1 MRKSIKVSVAAII
14 VAIGL
19 SACTPVSGSDYSG
32 EVVVADTIKGKR
44 SCKVVFIAED
54 GSKKD
59 VFADSK
65 SECWRIQEGSTITI
79 KNGKIQK

>member
-1 MRKSIKVSVAAII
+1 MKNSVKVSIAAVM

-19 SACTPVSGSDYSG
+19 SACAPSGSDYSG
-32 EVVVADTIKGKR
+32 NVVVEDTIKGKR
-44 SCKVVFIAED
+44 SCKVVFLAED
-54 GSKKD
+54 GTKKD

>member
-1 MRKSIKVSVAAII
+1 MKKSAKVSIAAVM
-14 VAIGL
+14 VAISL
-19 SACTPVSGSDYSG
+19 SACTPPSGSDYSG
-32 EVVVADTIKGKR
+32 KVVVADTIKGKR

-54 GSKKD
+54 GTKKD

-65 SECWRIQEGSTITI
+65 SECWRIQEGSTIII